1 MGISHLLF
9 ANDLLLFEEVKMS
22 QIRLMMQVLKDFEE
36 LSGLVV
42 NLEKSKVMVSK
53 MVPRQKHLRL
63 AMVSSI
69 SFAGNLGK
77 YLGFALIQGRMKKAD
92 F

>member
-9 ANDLLLFEEVKMS
+9 ANDLLFFEEVKMS

-42 NLEKSKVMVSK
+42 NLEKSKSWF
-53 MVPRQKHLRL
+53 LRWFL
-63 AMVSSI
+63 DKSV
-69 SFAGNLGK
+69 
-77 YLGFALIQGRMKKAD
+77 
-92 F
+92 